1 MQRFILLILAIV
13 MSQLAGC
20 VSSSLIAVRP
30 EFSDYDR
37 VAIWANLPR
46 TDEEVFIPL
55 YMIAFPEQE
64 VIERRD
70 LQSII
75 SNDDVLP
82 DELSKAELDE
92 IRQLLGVQAIVYPH
106 ATETQLAI
114 KVIDTDSGAIS
125 VSAVVSGKNY
135 ITGNASKNVDLIE
148 TLINE
153 IKIRTRIG
161 QRN

>member
-1 MQRFILLILAIV
+1 MIRREILKRVCAI
-13 MSQLAGC
+13 S
-20 VSSSLIAVRP
+20 IAVICLMYRH
-30 EFSDYDR
+30 
-37 VAIWANLPR
+37 
-46 TDEEVFIPL
+46 
-55 YMIAFPEQE
+55 
-64 VIERRD
+64 
-70 LQSII
+70 
-75 SNDDVLP
+75 
-82 DELSKAELDE
+82 
-92 IRQLLGVQAIVYPH
+92 PH